1 MPLVQPSCTP
11 ACILP
16 SVLAFPRL
24 LPLLSLPTVPSPL
37 PRLLP
42 CLQLFLVGQPACL
55 LAEAFFPGALV
66 GGWAGPGRC
75 LFASRVTD
83 QACGAEP
90 SWCCALPGVP
100 GACPALLQALTPLPP
115 FPPPPLQPT
124 GTIDVAE
131 LVRVRSP
138 LEEEYGPLQKPV
150 HTCTLHAWSPAAA
163 APAGAAP
170 LLLVACPRELAAEQA
185 GAWARG
191 VLAALAPARA
201 ALACTLPAMHYRGAG
216 SPADD
221 DLVFSLHTAA
231 AQAARGGSRAA
242 ADLPPQLPAATML
255 GGLPAALLVE
265 CELGGLPAAL
275 VAGVQQQQ
283 VPDAAF
289 LLALGCA
296 TQAALGSLG
305 ASPPAA
311 EQQRRQQQGKHELL
325 AALGAGADAV
335 YRSSASSSIFS

>member
-1 MPLVQPSCTP
+1 MVFFLEDLLTGDTAHRGVVEEEDEARATEIAPQYDAAPEVHWAEGATSPSH
-11 ACILP
+11 P
-16 SVLAFPRL
+16 SV
-24 LPLLSLPTVPSPL
+24 
-37 PRLLP
+37 
-42 CLQLFLVGQPACL
+42 LFLVGQPACL
-55 LAEAFFPGALV
+55 LAEAFFPGAL
-66 GGWAGPGRC
+66 
-75 LFASRVTD
+75 
-83 QACGAEP
+83 
-90 SWCCALPGVP
+90 
-100 GACPALLQALTPLPP
+100 
-115 FPPPPLQPT
+115 PT